1 MNPKVKERIEQIRQ
15 GIVPGGYKK
24 TRIGIIP
31 EEWELTQLGEM
42 GKIFRGKGIPKS
54 KLTDDGVPCVL
65 YGEIYTKYNDVIKT
79 LDSRTDRETAK
90 KSFKL
95 EYGDILFTGSGEKA
109 EEIGKAAI
117 YLIKDESAY
126 AGGDLII
133 LRPKAEIRNKVYGY
147 LLNTEYVNR
156 QKYKKAQGH
165 SVVHIYGDNIK
176 KLYVPFIPVNE
187 QQQIAEILSTW
198 DRAIELKEAL
208 VRKKEEQKK
217 GLMEKLLTPNSDWK
231 LVKLGEISDTSS
243 GGTPKRTI

>member
-1 MNPKVKERIEQIRQ
+1 MNPKIKERIELIRQ
-15 GIVPGGYKK
+15 GIVPEGYKK
-24 TRIGIIP
+24 TKVGIIP
-31 EEWELTQLGEM
+31 EEWEVTQLGEM
-42 GKIFRGKGIPKS
+42 GEIFRGKGIPKS
-54 KLTDDGVPCVL
+54 KLTDAGNSCVL
-65 YGEIYTKYNDVIKT
+65 YGELYTKYHNVIT
-79 LDSRTDRETAK
+79 SLDSKTNKQTAE

-109 EEIGKAAI
+109 EEIGKGAI

-126 AGGDLII
+126 AGGDLIV
-133 LRPKAEIRNKVYGY
+133 LRPKTEIRNKVYGY
-147 LLNTEYVNR
+147 LLNTEYVNK

-208 VRKKEEQKK
+208 ITEKEEQKK
-217 GLMEKLLTPNSDWK
+217 GSMQLVLSNDNQYK